1 MSIKAERLKEL
12 VVQEATKAI
21 EEMEEANRIHA
32 PSPQPPMPKEDE
44 EEEAE
49 KRRKKSKK
57 VSHSVSHEDEVTGNI
72 DDFGK
77 VMEKLAQIVREE
89 VEAVISEIDEKD
101 KHAGHGYY
109 MSRAERERERHAGL
123 RATERPR
130 KRRYSKVSAK
140 AAAIIDDTMGKFLEK
155 MNDPEG
161 EEWPETWKGGGR
173 VYMGQ
178 EKGYRDRTPEEIA
191 RMRKTFDDAREKA
204 GRNPFT
210 PEHIAVDMHQI
221 GQSAWGGEGANRYPS
236 LSAWVREGVVLPL
249 AERFGMEP
257 VDFEEFLT
265 NYINGD
271 VEVV

>member
-1 MSIKAERLKEL
+1 MSIKADRLREL
-12 VVQEATKAI
+12 VVEEATKALA
-21 EEMEEANRIHA
+21 EMEEANRIHA
-32 PSPQPPMPKEDE
+32 PSPMPPMPKDDEDKK
-44 EEEAE
+44 AK
-49 KRRKKSKK
+49 KRKAKSHKDDHG
-57 VSHSVSHEDEVTGNI
+57 VDHEDEVSGNM

-77 VMEKLAQIVREE
+77 IIEKLTQIVREE
-89 VEAVISEIDEKD
+89 VEAIISETEEKD

-109 MSRAERERERHAGL
+109 MSRSERERERNAGL

-130 KRRYSKVSAK
+130 KKRYSKVSAK
-140 AAAIIDDTMGKFLEK
+140 AAEIIEDTMSKFLEK

-161 EEWPETWKGGGR
+161 GEWPETWKGGGR

-191 RMRKTFDDAREKA
+191 RMRKNFDDAREKA

-210 PEHIAVDMHQI
+210 REHIAVDMRQI

-249 AERFGMEP
+249 AEKVGMEP
-257 VDFEEFLT
+257 VDFEEFLA

-271 VEVV
+271 VEVT